1 MLIYWRVF
9 VSHISCVGI
18 GVKKMQMKRGV
29 DVLKDAT
36 FGKNNDVFIVVIFT
50 CFRCLYYAW
59 DVG

>member
-1 MLIYWRVF
+1 M
-9 VSHISCVGI
+9 GI